1 MLVILEMLPVG
12 LSSAIMG
19 KETLCPIKTQT
30 PYPSTPMYSTYPRI
44 SYTDSS

>member
-1 MLVILEMLPVG
+1 MSVVLEMLPVG

-19 KETLCPIKTQT
+19 RETLCPINSQT
-30 PYPSTPMYSTYPRI
+30 PYQGTPIDSTYTRI